1 MAGTSSKVPIEIVS
15 DDEMASIDVAFATA
29 ACSRVTPVAAPAIY
43 SPASTPRIRRIGTS
57 IESVPVRAKR
67 GLFTCSDPDIEDI
80 GSFVRASRKKKS
92 REDDTLL
99 HRFRS
104 KRGLFVTDITK
115 TEWCEK
121 QMEFSLFYEEW
132 KNHEAKPDFA
142 FVYGG
147 ASRKS
152 KAMKAGIDRHVQLE
166 REVLEPVGV
175 NVKSHEDFM
184 ALKLVNFINGVNQL
198 MFEGLTRELPI
209 ISFDFAQGIWMVGK
223 IDEMQMPK
231 AKHDHN
237 PVLVETKTRYRDT
250 VPAESQ
256 KRNGRVQLMC
266 YKYLWDNLV
275 AHADRNFP
283 SKQLFDYF
291 ELNPRR
297 MLCKDLRTACVDSG
311 FSALTLGDVVMCYK
325 NMCKKLPY
333 ANDKLV
339 LRYESQRDQSLLEE
353 EKFAYDDG
361 WIKNEIGICFEFWFG
376 QREASY
382 VNEEEQWKCGFCDFV
397 SQCPANTA
405 KMDDD
410 SARLEKEST
419 KLKKEIVALKAARYA
434 RRKRLEESVHAR
446 IEETMV
452 RVLQE
457 IEVIFET
464 MKDEL
469 METIGNYFKD

>member
-1 MAGTSSKVPIEIVS
+1 MAGTSSKIPIEIVS
-15 DDEMASIDVAFATA
+15 DDEMASIDAALANA
-29 ACSRVTPVAAPAIY
+29 ACSGITPVAAPAKHTQ
-43 SPASTPRIRRIGTS
+43 ASTPRIRRFGTS

-67 GLFTCSDPDIEDI
+67 GLFTYSEPDIEDI
-80 GSFVRASRKKKS
+80 GSFVRTSRKKKS

-121 QMEFSLFYEEW
+121 QMEFSLFYDEW

-147 ASRKS
+147 GSRKS
-152 KAMKAGIDRHVQLE
+152 KAMKAGVDRHAQLE

-175 NVKSHEDFM
+175 NVKSREDVM

-223 IDEMQMPK
+223 IDEMRMPK
-231 AKHDHN
+231 AKNDHN

-256 KRNGRVQLMC
+256 KRNGRIQLMC

-291 ELNPRR
+291 KLNPRR
-297 MLCKDLRTACVDSG
+297 TLCKDLRTACFDSG

-339 LRYESQRDQSLLEE
+339 LRYESQRNQSLLEE
-353 EKFAYDDG
+353 EKFTYDDG
-361 WIKNEIGICFEFWFG
+361 WIKNEIRNCLEFWVG

-397 SQCPANTA
+397 SRCPANTG
-405 KMDDD
+405 D
-410 SARLEKEST
+410 SEST
-419 KLKKEIVALKAARYA
+419 
-434 RRKRLEESVHAR
+434 
-446 IEETMV
+446 ET
-452 RVLQE
+452 LSE
-457 IEVIFET
+457 DDGDSSE
-464 MKDEL
+464 
-469 METIGNYFKD
+469 